1 MNNFIIK
8 ESSRGF
14 DTVDI
19 SSELLSERRIFFTDE
34 VDDNVCRM
42 LIQQLLYFNSQ
53 SSGEIVMYIN
63 SPGGKTDCGLAVY
76 DAMRM
81 SKAPI
86 RTVCIG
92 TAASMGSILFLG
104 GDKREMLPH
113 SRIMIHDPS
122 FGGGGYAGKKPH
134 EIQAEVDRLNE
145 TREKLCKIIAER
157 TGRTIDEIY
166 EKTKTDSFFNADEA
180 IEFGLATAIAKTL
193 D

>member
-14 DTVDI
+14 DSVEI
-19 SSELLSERRIFFTDE
+19 GSELLSERRIFFTDE

-53 SSGEIVMYIN
+53 SSDEIVMYIN

-180 IEFGLATAIAKTL
+180 IEFGLATAIAAAL

>member
-14 DTVDI
+14 DSVEI
-19 SSELLSERRIFFTDE
+19 GSELLSERRIFFTDE

-53 SSGEIVMYIN
+53 SSDEIVMYIN

-157 TGRTIDEIY
+157 TGRTIEEIY

-180 IEFGLATAIAKTL
+180 IEFGLATAVAENL

>member
-19 SSELLSERRIFFTDE
+19 GSELLSGRRIFFTDE
-34 VDDNVCRM
+34 VDDNVCRI

-53 SSGEIVMYIN
+53 SSDEIVMYIN

-180 IEFGLATAIAKTL
+180 IEFGLATAIAAAL